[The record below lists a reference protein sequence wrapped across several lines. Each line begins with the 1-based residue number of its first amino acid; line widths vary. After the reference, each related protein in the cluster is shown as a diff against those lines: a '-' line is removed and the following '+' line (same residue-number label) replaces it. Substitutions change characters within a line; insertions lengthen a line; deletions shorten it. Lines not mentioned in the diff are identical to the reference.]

1 MFRRLLAG
9 LLCLFALVAPVVA
22 VVKTHVLAHHH
33 PARAVGRAASRVV
46 TALPAPAVSPG
57 PVALHDRVVLVGPNA
72 IDLVQGPT
80 VVRSIPFAGGTT
92 VGFESVVAAVA
103 DPGWLAVDGPGVFA
117 VRAAVVQSPST
128 DLTFAAPAVR
138 EVRLVGLP
146 EVYLAGDQAHA
157 RFDGVTVT
165 SWDPA
170 AGRPVLTPEAGRPFV
185 LYQNGSRVD
194 VANSEMAYLGSDRA
208 PAVGVAWT
216 KRSSGT
222 VTDSRFDHNAV
233 GAYVSLSDHFI
244 MQRNTFESN
253 AKDGLQVREGSTAA
267 LLDGNEASGNGGD
280 GILVTGASTGST
292 VSGNHVHDNA
302 GDGIAVRLRSDN
314 AKLTGNQ
321 ADHNGVN
328 GLTTSGSGGTS
339 VTGNRSLANH
349 VGINATDGSSAAV
362 VQANQV
368 AGNLVGIAIGDETTG
383 TVVSANTVQGP
394 GKLGILIAG
403 PGTSVAGG
411 SVSGATLGVD
421 VRVSAVIDSLSLTQV
436 SRGIAVRHS
445 AVLDGR
451 SLDVVADSIGIAF
464 EPGGMANV
472 AGSNVRAIVPLSGG
486 KLARHTGTSLSSTRR
501 VAPLTIF
508 GAAVLLVAVL
518 VELIRRVR
526 ERHDPPV
533 APAPPAS
540 IPGRRSAE
548 PRDLPDLGHDVDVV
562 RA

>member
-1 MFRRLLAG
+1 
-9 LLCLFALVAPVVA
+9 
-22 VVKTHVLAHHH
+22 
-33 PARAVGRAASRVV
+33 
-46 TALPAPAVSPG
+46 
-57 PVALHDRVVLVGPNA
+57 
-72 IDLVQGPT
+72 
-80 VVRSIPFAGGTT
+80 
-92 VGFESVVAAVA
+92 
-103 DPGWLAVDGPGVFA
+103 
-117 VRAAVVQSPST
+117 
-128 DLTFAAPAVR
+128 
-138 EVRLVGLP
+138 
-146 EVYLAGDQAHA
+146 
-157 RFDGVTVT
+157 
-165 SWDPA
+165 
-170 AGRPVLTPEAGRPFV
+170 
-185 LYQNGSRVD
+185 
-194 VANSEMAYLGSDRA
+194 
-208 PAVGVAWT
+208 
-216 KRSSGT
+216 
-222 VTDSRFDHNAV
+222 
-233 GAYVSLSDHFI
+233 
-244 MQRNTFESN
+244 
-253 AKDGLQVREGSTAA
+253 
-267 LLDGNEASGNGGD
+267 
-280 GILVTGASTGST
+280 
-292 VSGNHVHDNA
+292 
-302 GDGIAVRLRSDN
+302 
-314 AKLTGNQ
+314 
-321 ADHNGVN
+321 
-328 GLTTSGSGGTS
+328 